1 MTMHAI
7 ERRWAELVPL
17 FEQAGALPPGQL
29 EVFLDRLDDAELREA
44 LRALLSGTTRTG
56 ALDRDSGA
64 YAARLID
71 AGNGLEGSLLGP
83 WRVGALIG
91 SGGMASVFAATRADG
106 AFEQQVAIK
115 VLRHGLHDAWERE
128 RFLRERSL
136 LARLEHPGIARVLD
150 GGLTG
155 RGVPWFALEYVDGEP
170 VTRHCD
176 RLRLDVDARLR
187 LFEGLC
193 AAVDHA
199 HHNLIVHRDIKP
211 SNVLVTREGSYKLL
225 DFGIA
230 KLIDEA
236 AHDDDTRTGLRRL
249 TPAYAAPEQ
258 SQGASVTTATDVYA
272 LGVLLHELLAGTRP
286 LRRADGT
293 LPPMSGAVAG
303 AQADAIAAARSTSV
317 RNLRRRLAGELDLIV
332 AKALAQDPAQRYAD
346 AAALADDLWRQREGR
361 PVRARPDA
369 RGYRLRKAIGRH
381 RRGIAVGAVLLASLL
396 GGLAATLWQ
405 AGDAR
410 RQASRADAAR
420 GFVLSLF
427 EGVTPDE
434 ARGRTVSAREL
445 LDRGSSRLATSLR
458 GEPQLHAELA
468 AQLAAAYRQL
478 GDYERAVELAAQAR
492 DATGEPAHR
501 AHALLELGRARAAQG
516 QPDAATRD
524 LRDALTIAPPELA
537 FEIRLRLAELAAD
550 NGDADAPALARTT
563 LEDARASGDVAQ
575 TADALS
581 VLGGIHFRRSEL
593 DAAAAAL
600 REALELQRAARGN
613 VHTRVAQV
621 GHDLGVVVLQQ
632 GDAKAAAALFEQ
644 ALSTR
649 RELLGAEHPDV
660 ADSEFNFGIAL
671 RRLGETARADRLVEQ
686 AVAMQRRLLGD
697 AHPLVASGLNSQA
710 LHAFQQGDVAGAIA
724 RLGEALEV
732 ARRAHGDTHPAVV
745 TMRNNRAAML
755 RACGRLD
762 EALVEAHEAA
772 RAAGAG
778 LGEAHHLT
786 GVARLG
792 LGAVLAERGERDAAL
807 EQFSVAHRVLVAALG
822 ADHQDSLVAQAA
834 LADGLRASGQLDPA
848 AALADAALA
857 AGLVAFPSGHPRV
870 GKLRLVAA
878 RIAAMRGDC
887 DAGGFA
893 TAATE
898 LARGGTA
905 LRADLAWARLGE
917 ADCLEATG
925 AARDARARRADAR
938 QLLAGLSYV
947 PPALARAAVDRDAR
961 P

>member
-1 MTMHAI
+1 MNMHAI

-17 FEQAGALPPGQL
+17 FERAGALPPDEL
-29 EVFLDRLDDAELREA
+29 DAFLDRLGDAELRDA

-71 AGNGLEGSLLGP
+71 AGGGLEGVLLGP

-128 RFLRERSL
+128 RFLRERTL

-150 GGLTG
+150 GGLTA

-176 RLRLDVDARLR
+176 RLRLAVDARLC

-199 HHNLIVHRDIKP
+199 HHNLVVHRDIKP

-236 AHDDDTRTGLRRL
+236 GQDDDTRTGLRRL

-258 SQGASVTTATDVYA
+258 SQGGDVTTATDVYA

-293 LPPMSGAVAG
+293 LQPMSAAVAG
-303 AQADAIAAARSTSV
+303 AHAEAIAAARSSSV
-317 RNLRRRLAGELDLIV
+317 RRLRARLAGELDLIV
-332 AKALAQDPAQRYAD
+332 AKALAHEPAQRYPD
-346 AAALADDLWRQREGR
+346 AAALAEDLVRHREGR

-369 RGYRLRKAIGRH
+369 RGYRLRKFIGRH
-381 RRGIAVGAVLLASLL
+381 RRGIAVAAMLLASLL
-396 GGLAATLWQ
+396 AGLAATLWQ

-410 RQASRADAAR
+410 RQAARADAAR

-445 LDRGSSRLATSLR
+445 LDRGALRLAASLHD
-458 GEPQLHAELA
+458 EPRLHAELA
-468 AQLAAAYRQL
+468 AELAAAYRQL
-478 GDYERAVELAAQAR
+478 GDYARAADLAGQAR
-492 DATGEPAHR
+492 DAADAPAER
-501 AHALLELGRARAAQG
+501 ARALLELGRAHAAQG
-516 QPDAATRD
+516 RPDAATRT
-524 LRDALTIAPPELA
+524 LRDALASAPPELA
-537 FEIRLRLAELAAD
+537 FEIRLRLAELAAES
-550 NGDADAPALARTT
+550 GDADALALARAT
-563 LEDARASGDVAQ
+563 LEDARATGDAAQ
-575 TADALS
+575 VADALA

-593 DAAAAAL
+593 DPAAAAL
-600 REALELQRAARGN
+600 REALELQRAARGD
-613 VHTRVAQV
+613 VHTRVAQAA
-621 GHDLGVVVLQQ
+621 HDLGVVVLQQ
-632 GDAKAAAALFEQ
+632 GDAKAAAALFGD
-644 ALSTR
+644 ALALR
-649 RELLGAEHPDV
+649 RQLLGDEHPDV
-660 ADSEFNFGIAL
+660 ADSQFNLGIAL
-671 RRLGETARADRLVEQ
+671 RRLGEDARADHLVEE
-686 AVAMQRRLLGD
+686 AIAMQRRLLGD

-710 LHAFQQGDVAGAIA
+710 LHAFQQGDAAGAIG

-732 ARRAHGDTHPAVV
+732 ARRAYGDAHATVV

-755 RACGRLD
+755 RASGRLD
-762 EALVEAHEAA
+762 EALAEAREAA
-772 RAAGAG
+772 RAAGSG

-807 EQFSVAHRVLVAALG
+807 EQFTRARRVLAAALG

-834 LADGLRASGQLDPA
+834 LADELRASGRIEEA
-848 AALADAALA
+848 AAQADAALA
-857 AGLVAFPSGHPRV
+857 AGVVAFPAGHPRV

-878 RIAAMRGDC
+878 RVAAARGDC
-887 DAGGFA
+887 DAGRFA

-898 LARGGTA
+898 LARGGSA

-917 ADCLEATG
+917 ADCLQAAG
-925 AARDARARRADAR
+925 AADDARARRDDAR
-938 QLLAGLSYV
+938 AVLAGVSYV
-947 PPALARAAVDRDAR
+947 PPALARAAADRGAG